1 MTKHERE
8 CIRLCKSAG
17 LQVLQIRY
25 GGKHLKIACAQGVIV
40 CPSTP
45 SDVRWHR
52 NLLSIARKVARE
64 NHG

>member
-8 CIRLCKSAG
+8 CIRLCKRAG

-25 GGKHLKIACAQGVIV
+25 GGKHLKIACTQGVIV

-52 NLLSIARKVARE
+52 NLLSIARRFARE
-64 NHG
+64 TTA